1 MIPHLIPDDWSA
13 QQALAVYVFL
23 AELQQLIWD
32 RYELQLYELLRPDVE
47 EEVDDEQLDLFAFND
62 EIPF

>member
-1 MIPHLIPDDWSA
+1 MIPHLIPDDWSVE
-13 QQALAVYVFL
+13 QALAVYEFL

-47 EEVDDEQLDLFAFND
+47 EEMDDEQLDLFAFND